1 MAARRERVSSDWANR
16 ISAFRGP
23 VVLLAGIWVLGL
35 VTLAAVVQFERRVD
49 ETRRAQVVI
58 AQMRNQQGALLAI
71 AFDPVIAATAT
82 APAQTA
88 LRLAE
93 GRRTLSNSVATLDG
107 LGNGGAP
114 ARIGALSQTYFNFI
128 DHLSTLVAR
137 GASPEAALALG
148 ASQRPGGIGS
158 KLALELERA
167 DAAYDA
173 EASNSR
179 TVAAIGTVVAIV
191 FLLVAFSITFSHVV
205 WARRRSQRDA
215 TTDALTD
222 LGNRRKLFA
231 DMEDLVGSLHAR
243 HTITVGIFDL
253 DGFKA
258 YNDIFGHP
266 AGDALLRRLARRLTL
281 VVGDRGGA
289 YRIGG
294 DEFVVITAVDG
305 GERLLASAQAALSED
320 GPGYSIGCSIG
331 STRILAGVTL
341 EQALHEADQR
351 LYTNKRSRS
360 SASGSASEVRAALL
374 QVLAEQD
381 AALVAHLEHV
391 AALAART
398 AAELGLPAHQVE
410 MARRAA
416 ELHDVGKAAIPAEI
430 LDKTGPLDPTEMM
443 LMKRHSAI
451 GARIVAAAPTLAALA
466 PIVRAAHERADGTG
480 YPDGLLLEDI
490 PVCSLII
497 AVVDAYDAMT
507 SDRPYRTAMSP
518 SAALAELHRHAGTQF
533 DPQVVDAFTSVL
545 VGRPVLSMAV

>member
-1 MAARRERVSSDWANR
+1 
-16 ISAFRGP
+16 
-23 VVLLAGIWVLGL
+23 
-35 VTLAAVVQFERRVD
+35 
-49 ETRRAQVVI
+49 
-58 AQMRNQQGALLAI
+58 
-71 AFDPVIAATAT
+71 
-82 APAQTA
+82 
-88 LRLAE
+88 
-93 GRRTLSNSVATLDG
+93 
-107 LGNGGAP
+107 
-114 ARIGALSQTYFNFI
+114 
-128 DHLSTLVAR
+128 
-137 GASPEAALALG
+137 
-148 ASQRPGGIGS
+148 
-158 KLALELERA
+158 
-167 DAAYDA
+167 
-173 EASNSR
+173 
-179 TVAAIGTVVAIV
+179 VAAIGTVIAIV
-191 FLLVAFSITFSHVV
+191 FLLVAFSITFSHAV

-430 LDKTGPLDPTEMM
+430 LDKTGPLDPTEML

-451 GARIVAAAPTLAALA
+451 GARIVAAAPTLAAMA

-480 YPDGLLLEDI
+480 YPDGLVLSDI
-490 PVCSLII
+490 PVCSRII

-533 DPQVVDAFTSVL
+533 DPRVVDAFTSVL